1 MRCVVVAVAM
11 MATLVAAC
19 GPKVEVKPIGTRVD
33 PAPPPATPRPA
44 GAEKALPVELPG
56 GWRLSGGPAD
66 YTADSAKEALGDEIG
81 RFRGLKSY
89 AAAEY
94 ANVGLRVISL
104 EAFVLSSAEA
114 AATALSVAKP
124 AEAKPIA
131 GNDLD
136 EAFTA
141 GLRAEGRKGALVV
154 RVRWFEAQDAPLA
167 DAAIDAMRDA
177 IAVGVAAGIA
187 TASPAPGSPAA
198 SPTPAAP
205 PAGTAAPTPTP

>member
-1 MRCVVVAVAM
+1 MRNFLRIASVA
-11 MATLVAAC
+11 LLIAAC

-44 GAEKALPVELPG
+44 GAEKALPAELPG

-94 ANVGLRVISL
+94 TNLGMRVISV
-104 EAFVLSSAEA
+104 ESFMMSTPEA
-114 AATALSVAKP
+114 AATALGVGRPADAKP
-124 AEAKPIA
+124 LT

-136 EAFTA
+136 EAFVA
-141 GLRAEGRKGALVV
+141 GLRAESRKGALVV
-154 RVRWFEAQDAPLA
+154 RVRWFEAQDEPLA
-167 DAAIDAMRDA
+167 DAAQEAMRDA
-177 IAVGVAAGIA
+177 LAAGVAAGIA
-187 TASPAPGSPAA
+187 TANPAPGSPAA

-205 PAGTAAPTPTP
+205 VPGTAAPTPTP